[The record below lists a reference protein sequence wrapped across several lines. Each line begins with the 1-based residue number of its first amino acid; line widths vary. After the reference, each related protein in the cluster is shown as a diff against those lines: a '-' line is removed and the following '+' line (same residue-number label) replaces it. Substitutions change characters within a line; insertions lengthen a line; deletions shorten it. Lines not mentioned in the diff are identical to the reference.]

1 MDPSQLATEAQ
12 AHIDAGRLEEAA
24 EIYRRILDQYP
35 GDADTH
41 HILGLVYAEQA
52 QWDRAREAIAA
63 AIRRNPQKAI
73 FYRSLA
79 DTCQSAGDGAAALTA
94 YKQAL
99 QLSPDDA
106 DALLNLGNL
115 FHARSEPK
123 KAMACY
129 KKILATRPDH
139 APALNNI
146 GKVHYDQCDIDS
158 AIKYYNESIQHD
170 AGYAEAHFNRGVAFL
185 LQGDLARGWPDYEWR
200 FKRKNAQRVYPHPL
214 HGRRWDGSPFGG
226 ERLLV
231 HCEQGL
237 GDVLHFCRYLPMVK
251 ALGGTVILEA
261 QGPLVPLL
269 QTMPAVDEIA
279 VFDPGAPPAT
289 KYDRHIPLL
298 SLPLLMRTTL
308 DKVPA
313 HIPYLQADPERTA
326 AWRNR
331 VAAGG
336 LRVGLV
342 WSGSDTDPQRACRL
356 ADWRPWWANTRIH
369 FYSLQKGAAA
379 NQAGALDNA
388 QSMVQLGESLADFSD
403 TAAAIANLDLI
414 ITVDTAVAHLAGAM
428 GKPVWV
434 LLPFVPDWRWL
445 LHRSDSPW
453 YPTARLFRQ
462 TQSNDW
468 AAVVADV
475 DAALKALIGQMEAD
489 DSVPAPTGDKSV
501 PVAGPQARAHFEE
514 GVSKS
519 DAGDFSAAVK
529 AFQQAISSHPG
540 WAEAHF
546 ELGHAYHRQER
557 FDQAI
562 AAYRAAS
569 RLAPDMQPAYANL
582 GLAHYQKG
590 DLEQAAAAYQQAIGR
605 HCDLAAIFTNLGVV
619 REAQHNTEEAIGC
632 YHCALQ
638 IDPSYADAHYNLGNI
653 HLAHHRLEQALTS
666 YSHALQCDPRHVKA
680 HGNLGRTYHL
690 MGLLDQAL
698 ASYDQALAL
707 APDYPEAHLNR
718 AVARLLVGQWEEGW
732 LDYEWRFEC
741 RDWKRTYPHRL
752 YGQRWQGEMFKGQTL
767 LVHSEQGIGDAIQ
780 FARYLPMV
788 KARGGRVIF
797 EARRSLMPIFASLAG
812 VDELI
817 ELSADKPPSAHY
829 HVYVPLGSLPGIF
842 KTTPNSVPNEEPYIN
857 ADPAK
862 VAVWKRR
869 LPPEGLNVGLVWG
882 GNDTYKERSCTLADM
897 APLTFVKGIHWIGL
911 QKGPAAAQARPEL
924 LPHNFRVDN
933 WGEAFDDF
941 SDTAAAVE
949 CLDLIISID
958 TAVAHLAGAMG
969 KPVWVLL
976 AAVPDWRWLL
986 ERSQSPWYPNAHLF
1000 RQSREGNWSRVIAH
1014 MSASLE
1020 QWRKTQLSQ

>member
-1 MDPSQLATEAQ
+1 MDPSQLATQAQ

-52 QWDRAREAIAA
+52 QWGNARAAMEA
-63 AIRRNPQKAI
+63 AIRHNPRKAI

-79 DTCQSAGDGAAALTA
+79 DTCRSAGDGAAALAA

-99 QLSPDDA
+99 QFLPDDP
-106 DALLNLGNL
+106 DTLLNLGNL
-115 FHARSEPK
+115 LHADGDPK

-129 KKILATRPDH
+129 EKILATRPDH

-146 GKVHYDQCDIDS
+146 GKLHYDQCDIES
-158 AIKYYNESIQHD
+158 AIKCYNESIQHD
-170 AGYAEAHFNRGVAFL
+170 AGYAEAHFNRAVAFL
-185 LQGDLARGWPDYEWR
+185 LKGELAQGWLGYEWR
-200 FKRKNAQRVYPHPL
+200 FKRKNARRVYPHPL
-214 HGRRWDGSPFGG
+214 RGRRWDGSPFGG

-261 QGPLVPLL
+261 QQELLPLL
-269 QTMPAVDEIA
+269 QTMPAVDEIVA
-279 VFDPGAPPAT
+279 FDPGAPPAT
-289 KYDRHIPLL
+289 KYDRYIPLL
-298 SLPLLMRTTL
+298 SLPLLMKTTL

-313 HIPYLQADPERTA
+313 PIPYLQAETERTVL
-326 AWRNR
+326 WRDR
-331 VAAGG
+331 VATEG

-342 WSGSDTDPQRACRL
+342 WSGSDTDPQRTCRL
-356 ADWRPWWANTRIH
+356 ADWRPWWANRQIQ

-379 NQAGALDNA
+379 DQAGALGDA
-388 QSMVQLGESLADFSD
+388 YPIVHLGESLADFSH

-414 ITVDTAVAHLAGAM
+414 IAVDTAAAHLAGAM

-445 LHRSDSPW
+445 LQRSDSPW

-462 TQSNDW
+462 TRANDW
-468 AAVVADV
+468 SQVISDV
-475 DAALKALIGQMEAD
+475 DAALSALISQMGGNA
-489 DSVPAPTGDKSV
+489 VAPDPERSKTF
-501 PVAGPQARAHFEE
+501 PMAGPQARAHFEE
-514 GVSKS
+514 GQSKADS
-519 DAGDFSAAVK
+519 GDLSGAVTS
-529 AFQQAISSHPG
+529 FQQALSAHPG

-546 ELGHAYHRQER
+546 ELGRAYHSQGR

-569 RLAPDMQPAYANL
+569 RLAPDMQPAYTNL
-582 GLAHYQKG
+582 GLAYYQSG
-590 DLEQAAAAYQQAIGR
+590 DLEQSASAYKQVIGLHR
-605 HCDLAAIFTNLGVV
+605 NLALVFNNLGVV
-619 REAQHNTEEAIGC
+619 REDQRNIEEAVAC
-632 YHCALQ
+632 YLCALR
-638 IDPSYADAHYNLGNI
+638 IDPTYADAHYNLGNI
-653 HLAHHRLEQALTS
+653 HLARHQLEQALACYTQ
-666 YSHALQCDPRHVKA
+666 ALQSDPRHVKA
-680 HGNLGRTYHL
+680 HGNLGRAYHL
-690 MGLLDQAL
+690 MGLLDQAMDC
-698 ASYDQALAL
+698 YNRALSI
-707 APDYPEAHLNR
+707 DSDNPEAHLNR
-718 AVARLLVGQWEEGW
+718 AVTLLLIGDWEAGW
-732 LDYEWRFEC
+732 SDYEWRFQC
-741 RDWKRTYPHRL
+741 HDWKRTYPHRL
-752 YGQRWQGEMFKGQTL
+752 YGQRWQGEAFKGQTL

-797 EARRSLMPIFASLAG
+797 EARRSLMRLFASLTG

-817 ELSADKPPSAHY
+817 ELSADKPPCAHY
-829 HVYVPLGSLPGIF
+829 HVYVPLGSLPAIF
-842 KTTPNSVPNEEPYIN
+842 KTTLNTVPNEEPYIK

-869 LPPEGLNVGLVWG
+869 LPAEGLNVGLVWG

-897 APLTFVKGIHWIGL
+897 APLAFVKGIHWIGL

-924 LPHNFRVDN
+924 LPRNFKVDN
-933 WGEAFDDF
+933 WGEAFEDF

-958 TAVAHLAGAMG
+958 TAAAHLAGAMG

-976 AAVPDWRWLL
+976 PAVPDWRWLL